1 MIISLKSMGFCFT
14 LNRKFN
20 ILFFN
25 EQPVCNQLT
34 LGWQTAKKISGLNPL
49 SVSNNKNYAL
59 QKSKVF
65 LDNKRKAA
73 VKPII
78 QENSEALF

>member
-1 MIISLKSMGFCFT
+1 MS
-14 LNRKFN
+14 
-20 ILFFN
+20 
-25 EQPVCNQLT
+25 NQLT

-65 LDNKRKAA
+65 LDNKRKVA

>member
-1 MIISLKSMGFCFT
+1 MGFCFT

-25 EQPVCNQLT
+25 EQQVCNQLT

-65 LDNKRKAA
+65 LDNKRKVA